1 MIARDYHPGSE
12 DKQFQKVEMMSR
24 HNARRKNAK
33 RKEVSKVKFITTFH
47 PALPSIEGLFR
58 KHFHC
63 LNLDEFFKKVFR
75 NNNFSVI
82 YKRNRNLMEM
92 VAPSLCSK
100 PSIKSNHTIVSCN
113 KRDICKNV
121 FITYSKFRCT
131 ITGKR

>member
-1 MIARDYHPGSE
+1 
-12 DKQFQKVEMMSR
+12 MSR

-92 VAPSLCSK
+92 VAPLYSK
-100 PSIKSNHTIVSCN
+100 PSIKSNHIIVSCN

-131 ITGKR
+131 VTGKW